1 MKILLTFAIL
11 YGCFIAK
18 ADTLSYLGSLQPE
31 YVKNYNKPVPK
42 NATKFIRRIDS
53 TFRLYPLNAKD
64 SLVQNY
70 NFSQELKFYSYSMT
84 HKYKGVDVEV
94 SGLIIQPTTK
104 KVDLDIIYFH
114 GTYLPIKVLPT
125 PSKFKLKKNGKKAF
139 FEAGNMMMLADQ
151 GYTVFVPD
159 YIGYSTSDN
168 VEHPYTVLEP
178 NVESAYKWYAASKEQ
193 KDAVS
198 KAKELVI
205 TGVSEGAGY
214 ALAFHKYMEDNSSPY
229 QVKKSYVCS
238 GPYDYQTTLNWIF
251 EGGDKTS
258 LGMIMYT
265 WSAYSQLQYYYPESS
280 LKDEMFKIKNI
291 KQRKLFKIK
300 RLLPKTS
307 HPTKYVEEEYIK
319 KLLNREIEEFKVID
333 EKTSV
338 YKGWTPKSDVHLF
351 HGQYDQILTN
361 ENSTKVY
368 EEIKSEKV
376 ELHMVPNKGHVNIT
390 DTYFGFIILD
400 LAKG

>member
-1 MKILLTFAIL
+1 MKILLTFVIFFSF
-11 YGCFIAK
+11 FITK
-18 ADTLSYLGSLQPE
+18 ADTLTYLGSLQPE

-42 NATKFIRRIDS
+42 KATKFIRRIDS
-53 TFRLYPLNAKD
+53 TFRLYPLNDKD

-70 NFSQELKFYSYSMT
+70 NFSQELKFYSFSKTY
-84 HKYKGVDVEV
+84 KYQDVDVEV
-94 SGLIIQPTTK
+94 SGLIIKPTTNNK
-104 KVDLDIIYFH
+104 DLDVVYFH
-114 GTYLPIKVLPT
+114 GTYMPIKVLPT
-125 PSKFKLKKNGKKAF
+125 PSEFKLKKNGKKAF

-159 YIGYSTSDN
+159 YIGYSTSDD
-168 VEHPYTVLEP
+168 VEHPYTVVEP

-193 KDAVS
+193 KEALS
-198 KAKELVI
+198 NTNELVI
-205 TGVSEGAGY
+205 TGVSEGAGI
-214 ALAFHKYMEDNSSPY
+214 ALAFHKYMEETSSPY
-229 QVKKSYVCS
+229 QVKKSYLCS

-251 EGGDKTS
+251 EDGDKTS

-265 WSAYSQLQYYYPESS
+265 WSAYSQLKYYYPESS
-280 LKDEMFKIKNI
+280 LKDEIFKIKHI
-291 KQRKLFKIK
+291 KQKKLFKIK

-307 HPTKYVEEEYIK
+307 HPTKYVEEEYIQ

-338 YKGWTPKSDVHLF
+338 YREWTPRSDVHLF

-361 ENSTKVY
+361 ENSIKVY
-368 EEIKSEKV
+368 DTIESEKV
-376 ELHMVPNKGHVNIT
+376 ELHIVPNKGHVNIT
-390 DTYFGFIILD
+390 DTYFGYIILD